1 MCPRK
6 TLRKKRDKGIIFL
19 IISEQLSDVATLR
32 VPISEIELSLFW
44 NDYFL
49 VFSKTLRYSVL
60 IRFLR
65 CTNYPF
71 LLSLLFFKKGIIY
84 KVRTILYFIY

>member
-32 VPISEIELSLFW
+32 VPISETELSLFW

-49 VFSKTLRYSVL
+49 VFSKTLMCSVL

-65 CTNYPF
+65 CAYYPF

-84 KVRTILYFIY
+84 KFRTILYFIY